1 MRVLVTG
8 GAGFIGS
15 HLAADLV
22 GRGDTVRI
30 FDAAAADPRGNLAAI
45 GSHVEF
51 LHGDLRDDA
60 AVGRAVE
67 GIEVV
72 YHMAADASV
81 PRSVADPRT
90 CYDVN
95 VTGTLNL
102 LEAAR
107 KAGCRRVVF
116 ASSSA
121 VYGDDPVL
129 PKRESMPP
137 RPGSP
142 YASSKLAGED
152 LCAVF
157 WRSYGLESV
166 ALRFFNVYGP
176 RQDPNGAYAPVIPRF
191 IAALR
196 RGETPTVFGDGEQ
209 TRDFVYVA
217 DVVRALRL
225 GAATPDAAGGVFN
238 VASGQAVTL
247 SRLVALLFDALGA
260 EVRIRH
266 EPERPGDVRHSAAD
280 TSAIRAALGWEADV
294 SLDAGLSQT
303 IASEPGE

>member
-1 MRVLVTG
+1 
-8 GAGFIGS
+8 
-15 HLAADLV
+15 
-22 GRGDTVRI
+22 
-30 FDAAAADPRGNLAAI
+30 
-45 GSHVEF
+45 
-51 LHGDLRDDA
+51 
-60 AVGRAVE
+60 
-67 GIEVV
+67 
-72 YHMAADASV
+72 
-81 PRSVADPRT
+81 
-90 CYDVN
+90 
-95 VTGTLNL
+95 
-102 LEAAR
+102 
-107 KAGCRRVVF
+107 
-116 ASSSA
+116 
-121 VYGDDPVL
+121 
-129 PKRESMPP
+129 MPP